1 MEFKVWDKKKEKNLE
16 ETVES
21 AFRQIE
27 EKKYVTDLVTAGINE
42 ERIYKLGF
50 AFAGKEVLVKEK
62 IQLFLEN
69 KICDDKKLTSC
80 EKKYKITK
88 NLSDKYELQILSD
101 GMTEKEEHE
110 NGTYH
115 KRRSL

>member
-1 MEFKVWDKKKEKNLE
+1 MHFLWNLRFGIRRKKKNLE

-62 IQLFLEN
+62 I
-69 KICDDKKLTSC
+69 
-80 EKKYKITK
+80 
-88 NLSDKYELQILSD
+88 
-101 GMTEKEEHE
+101 
-110 NGTYH
+110 
-115 KRRSL
+115 

>member
-1 MEFKVWDKKKEKNLE
+1 MAQFDGLWLLDNF
-16 ETVES
+16 S
-21 AFRQIE
+21 IA
-27 EKKYVTDLVTAGINE
+27 
-42 ERIYKLGF
+42 
-50 AFAGKEVLVKEK
+50 
-62 IQLFLEN
+62 FLEN

-88 NLSDKYELQILSD
+88 NLSDKYEMKILSD

>member
-1 MEFKVWDKKKEKNLE
+1 MYLYAWFCICRKRSTCEGENI
-16 ETVES
+16 
-21 AFRQIE
+21 A
-27 EKKYVTDLVTAGINE
+27 
-42 ERIYKLGF
+42 
-50 AFAGKEVLVKEK
+50 
-62 IQLFLEN
+62 FLEN